1 MKKIALTIVL
11 LSTLTL
17 AGCSHQG
24 SNPPPA
30 EPEPASSS
38 MSSDTNQSK
47 VGIVQ
52 LKVSTED
59 AIQRYRETYPDTDI
73 TSISLEYKLGRPI
86 YQIEGVDD
94 TKEYELTINADTND
108 ILQQQ
113 DENLDHD
120 DQNKRQEEAL
130 QLDGILN
137 ADKVA
142 EIAHSNARGSVV
154 EMELTKD
161 LGTTYWEVK
170 LEDGKLETEL
180 KIDAQTGNI
189 LEKEQDD

>member
-1 MKKIALTIVL
+1 
-11 LSTLTL
+11 
-17 AGCSHQG
+17 
-24 SNPPPA
+24 
-30 EPEPASSS
+30 

>member
-24 SNPPPA
+24 SNPSPA
-30 EPEPASSS
+30 EPEPANSS

-113 DENLDHD
+113 DENLNHD

-137 ADKVA
+137 ADKIA

>member
-1 MKKIALTIVL
+1 MKKIALAIVL
-11 LSTLTL
+11 LSALTV
-17 AGCSHQG
+17 AGCSRQG
-24 SNPPPA
+24 NNPPPA
-30 EPEPASSS
+30 ESKPANSS

-108 ILQQQ
+108 ILQQK

-137 ADKVA
+137 ADKIA

>member
-30 EPEPASSS
+30 EPEPANSS

-113 DENLDHD
+113 DENLNHD

-137 ADKVA
+137 ADKIA

-180 KIDAQTGNI
+180 KIDAQTGNT

>member
-1 MKKIALTIVL
+1 MKKIALAIVL
-11 LSTLTL
+11 LSALTV
-17 AGCSHQG
+17 AGCSDQG
-24 SNPPPA
+24 NNPPPA
-30 EPEPASSS
+30 EPESTNSS

-47 VGIVQ
+47 VGIVH

-59 AIQRYRETYPDTDI
+59 AIQRYREAYPDTDI

-113 DENLDHD
+113 DENLDQD

-137 ADKVA
+137 ADKIA
-142 EIAHSNARGSVV
+142 EIAHSNARGDVV